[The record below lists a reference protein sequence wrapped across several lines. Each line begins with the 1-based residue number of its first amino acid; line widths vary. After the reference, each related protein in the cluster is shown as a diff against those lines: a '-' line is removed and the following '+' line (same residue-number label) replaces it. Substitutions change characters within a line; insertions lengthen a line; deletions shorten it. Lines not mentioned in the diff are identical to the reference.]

1 MSVTI
6 PRPLPAGSV
15 DRYWIRLDLSWM
27 AGSTISAANV
37 ASENTGVLT
46 IGDTDISGNEIGFMV
61 TGAAAGR
68 SKVHI
73 ELTLSDG
80 RSDCKSVVVIISTC

>member
-27 AGSTISAANV
+27 AGATISAADV
-37 ASENTGVLT
+37 VSEDAGVLT
-46 IGDTDISGNEIGFMV
+46 IGSTDISGNEIGFMV
-61 TGAAAGR
+61 TGVAAGR
-68 SKVHI
+68 SKIHI
-73 ELTLSDG
+73 EITLSDD
-80 RSDCKSVVVIISTC
+80 RTDCKSVVAIISTC

>member
-6 PRPLPAGSV
+6 PRPLPAGAV

-27 AGSTISAANV
+27 AGATISAAV
-37 ASENTGVLT
+37 VTAEDSGVLT
-46 IGDTDISGNEIGFMV
+46 IGDTDISGSEIGFMV
-61 TGAAAGR
+61 TGIAAGR
-68 SKVHI
+68 SKIHI

>member
-27 AGSTISAANV
+27 AGATISSAVVATENAA
-37 ASENTGVLT
+37 VLT

-61 TGAAAGR
+61 TGVAADR
-68 SKVHI
+68 SKIHI
-73 ELTLSDG
+73 EVEMSDD
-80 RSDCKSVVVIISTC
+80 RSDCKSVTVIISTC

>member
-6 PRPLPAGSV
+6 PRPLPAVSV

-27 AGSTISAANV
+27 AGATISAADV
-37 ASENTGVLT
+37 VSENTDVLT
-46 IGDTDISGNEIGFMV
+46 IGNTDISGNEIGFMV
-61 TGAAAGR
+61 TGVAAGR
-68 SKVHI
+68 STVHI
-73 ELTLSDG
+73 EITLSDG